1 MTNLDAAA
9 LARWAY
15 TPTSGDPDFFTV
27 VSPLDGN
34 PIGEVPR
41 CTPSDVA
48 DAAARARAAR
58 PGWLARPVR
67 ERARVADCIRD
78 LVLDN
83 CEALLD
89 LIHLEN
95 GKSRLHAFEE
105 VMDSALCAGYY
116 ARTAAIHLRTRVRG
130 GAIPVLTRTVER
142 RVPEGLVGII
152 SPWNYP
158 FTLACS
164 DAIPALL
171 AGNAV
176 VLKPDSA
183 TPFCALA
190 VKALLVEAGLPD
202 DLFQVVCGPGSQLGT
217 PLIEAS
223 DHIMFTGSTETG
235 RSVAERCAAR
245 LIPCSAELGG
255 KNPMIVLA
263 DADIDSCVRGAMQAC
278 FSTTG
283 QLCVS
288 IERVYVHET
297 IFDQFLAAFAERTG
311 QLVVGTGAGWDVDL
325 GPLISAEHL
334 AKVQGMIDDAIAK
347 GATLVAGGHAR
358 PDLGPTCF
366 EPTILTGVTE
376 DMTLCRQETFGP
388 VVSVYKVSDDDE
400 AVARANDTEY
410 GLNASVWSASPRHAY
425 AVAKRVMAGT
435 VNINEGY
442 AAAWA
447 SHDAPMGG
455 MGVSGLGRRHGAD
468 GIQRFTQ
475 AQTIA
480 TQRLLQL
487 APPPGT
493 PRTAYAKFMV
503 LGGRVLHRL
512 PIDIPARV
520 ATWWNEL

>member
-1 MTNLDAAA
+1 MTNLDATA
-9 LARWAY
+9 LLRWAY
-15 TPTSGDPDFFTV
+15 YPADARQMTV
-27 VSPLDGN
+27 VSPLDGQ
-34 PIGEVPR
+34 PIGDVPR
-41 CTPSDVA
+41 CAPADVT
-48 DAAARARAAR
+48 DAVFAARSARHEWVTR
-58 PGWLARPVR
+58 SVG
-67 ERARVADCIRD
+67 ERARVADRFRD
-78 LVLDN
+78 LVMDN

-89 LIHLEN
+89 LIHREN

-116 ARTAAIHLRTRVRG
+116 ARTAAIHVGTRVRG
-130 GAIPVLTRTVER
+130 GAIPVLTRAVER
-142 RVPEGLVGII
+142 RVPEGVVGII

-158 FTLACS
+158 WTLACS

-190 VKALLVEAGLPD
+190 VKALLVEAGLPS
-202 DLFQVVCGPGSQLGT
+202 DLFQVVCGPGSELGT
-217 PLIEAS
+217 PLIEAC
-223 DHIMFTGSTETG
+223 DHIMFTGSTATG
-235 RSVAERCAAR
+235 TSVAERCAAR
-245 LIPCSAELGG
+245 LTPCSAELGG

-263 DADIDSCVRGAMQAC
+263 DADLDDTVRGAMQAC

-288 IERVYVHET
+288 IERVYVHEA
-297 IFDQFLAAFAERTG
+297 IFDEFLARFADATG
-311 QLVVGTGAGWDVDL
+311 QLVVGTGDGWDVDL
-325 GPLISAEHL
+325 GPLISAEHM
-334 AKVQGMIDDAIAK
+334 AKVQSHIDDAVAK
-347 GATLVAGGHAR
+347 GATVVTGGKAR

-388 VVSVYKVSDDDE
+388 VVAVYKVTDDDE
-400 AVARANDTEY
+400 AVAKANDTEY
-410 GLNASVWSASPRHAY
+410 GLNASVWSASHRHAY
-425 AVAKRVMAGT
+425 EVAKRVMAGT

-475 AQTIA
+475 AQTIS

-487 APPPGT
+487 APPPGV
-493 PRTAYAKFMV
+493 PREVYAKVMV

-512 PIDIPARV
+512 PIDWCAR
-520 ATWWNEL
+520 AWTWWNEL

>member
-1 MTNLDAAA
+1 MTNLDTTA
-9 LARWAY
+9 LLRWAHPSSDAQ
-15 TPTSGDPDFFTV
+15 TMAV
-27 VSPLDGN
+27 VSPLDGQ
-34 PIGEVPR
+34 PIGDVPR
-41 CTPSDVA
+41 CAPADVT
-48 DAAARARAAR
+48 AAVAQARAAR
-58 PGWLARPVR
+58 HGWVTRSVG
-67 ERARVADCIRD
+67 ERTRVADRFRD
-78 LVLDN
+78 LVMDN

-89 LIHLEN
+89 LIHREN

-116 ARTAAIHLRTRVRG
+116 ARTAAVHLATRVRG

-142 RVPEGLVGII
+142 RVSEGVVGVI

-158 FTLACS
+158 WTLACS

-190 VKALLVEAGLPD
+190 VKALLVEAGLPSE
-202 DLFQVVCGPGSQLGT
+202 LFQVVCGPGSELGT
-217 PLIEAS
+217 PLIDAC
-223 DHIMFTGSTETG
+223 DHIMFTGSTATG
-235 RSVAERCAAR
+235 TSVAERCAAR

-255 KNPMIVLA
+255 KNPMIVLD
-263 DADIDSCVRGAMQAC
+263 DADLDYTVRGAMQAC

-288 IERVYVHET
+288 IERAYVHEA
-297 IFDQFLAAFAERTG
+297 IYDEFLARFAEATS
-311 QLVVGTGAGWDVDL
+311 QLVIGVGDGWDVDL
-325 GPLISAEHL
+325 GPLISAGHL
-334 AKVQGMIDDAIAK
+334 AKVQGHVDDAVAK
-347 GATLVAGGHAR
+347 GATVVTGGKAR

-376 DMTLCRQETFGP
+376 DMALCRQETFGP
-388 VVSVYKVSDDDE
+388 VVAVYKVANDDE
-400 AVARANDTEY
+400 AVARANDTKY
-410 GLNASVWSASPRHAY
+410 GLNASVWGTDPMRRFG
-425 AVAKRVMAGT
+425 VAKRLTAGT

-455 MGVSGLGRRHGAD
+455 MGVSGLGRRHGAE

-475 AQTIA
+475 AQTIS
-480 TQRLLQL
+480 TQRLLLL
-487 APPPGT
+487 APPPGV
-493 PRTAYAKFMV
+493 PREVYAKVMM

-512 PIDIPARV
+512 PIDLGAR
-520 ATWWNEL
+520 ARTWWNELL